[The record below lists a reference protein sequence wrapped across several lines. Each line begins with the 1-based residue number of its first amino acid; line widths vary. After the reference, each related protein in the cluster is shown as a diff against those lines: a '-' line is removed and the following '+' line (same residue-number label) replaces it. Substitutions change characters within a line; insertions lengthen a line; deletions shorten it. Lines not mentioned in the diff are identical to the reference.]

1 MKITEQ
7 NVAHVA
13 ALASLELTTG
23 ERERML
29 RDLTQILGY
38 IDQLN
43 EVDTSGVIPMAH
55 AGQLRPKSE
64 ALRDDEVRP
73 SLPREDALRNAPQ
86 TDGTYFQVPKV
97 IER

>member
-13 ALASLELTTG
+13 ALASLELTTC

-64 ALRDDEVRP
+64 GLRDDEVRP